1 MPLKRK
7 YVPAKFFWNFV
18 ETAKINTHKKILK
31 QAIRE
36 MQFFLEKN
44 RENSTIKVVWAQ
56 LQ

>member
-44 RENSTIKVVWAQ
+44 RENNTIKVVWAQ